1 MNALPETVLQF
12 GSGRFLRAFAD
23 LFIHHANQ
31 RGQAMGKVVIVQST
45 GDSRA
50 GGLNRQGGRYH
61 VLVRGLENGQV
72 VDRVEPCESISR
84 ALVASS
90 QWDEVLKLARS
101 PQLRVI
107 LSNTTEKGYDLDP
120 ADAPADAPPRSF
132 PAKLL
137 AVLHARY
144 NAGQPA
150 PTVVPCEL
158 REHQADV
165 LKQLALDLGKGWNL
179 PADFLAWVETKCA
192 WLNTL
197 VDRIVTG
204 TPAEHPLLAEDPML
218 TACEPYALFAIEET
232 PGLARFLEH
241 PAVVWTPDVTPY
253 FLRKVRILNGGHT
266 ALLIKAWPRGFRTV
280 REAVNDPELGAWLE
294 RLLFDEVVPVLEGRV
309 DQPAAF
315 ARQVLDRFKNPFIE
329 HKLADIALHHATKV
343 QVRWCRPGRGTGRSS
358 AASRRGLAKVPGDA
372 GPGLRG
378 GKRNRPRRGSAR
390 LGRNSFMPGAL
401 LPLIASQDDIPYAGD
416 APQLVHE
423 GP

>member
-1 MNALPETVLQF
+1 MIALPETVLQF

-23 LFIHHANQ
+23 LFLHHANQ
-31 RGQAMGKVVIVQST
+31 RGQPVGKVVIVQST
-45 GDSRA
+45 GDNRA
-50 GGLNRQGGRYH
+50 GGLNKQGGRYH
-61 VLVRGLENGQV
+61 VLVRGIENGQV
-72 VDRVEPCESISR
+72 IDRVEPCESISR

-90 QWDEVLKLARS
+90 QWDEVLRLARS

-120 ADAPADAPPRSF
+120 ADQPTDAPPRSF

-137 AVLHARY
+137 AVLRARFD
-144 NAGQPA
+144 AGQPA
-150 PTVVPCEL
+150 PTIVPCEL

-165 LKQLALDLGKGWNL
+165 LKQLVLDLGKGWNL
-179 PADFLAWVETKCA
+179 PADFLGWVQTKCV

-218 TACEPYALFAIEET
+218 TACEPYALFAIQER
-232 PGLARFLEH
+232 PGVDRFLEH
-241 PAVVWTPDVTPY
+241 PAVVWTPDVMPY

-280 REAVNDPELGAWLE
+280 REAVNDPELGVWLE

-309 DQPAAF
+309 DQPAEF
-315 ARQVLDRFKNPFIE
+315 ARQVLDRFRNPFIE

-343 QVRWCRPGRGTGRSS
+343 QVRLVPTRDEYR
-358 AASRRGLAKVPGDA
+358 AK
-372 GPGLRG
+372 
-378 GKRNRPRRGSAR
+378 
-390 LGRNSFMPGAL
+390 LGREPAL
-401 LPLIASQDDIPYAGD
+401 LNEALAMP
-416 APQLVHE
+416 AP
-423 GP
+423 G